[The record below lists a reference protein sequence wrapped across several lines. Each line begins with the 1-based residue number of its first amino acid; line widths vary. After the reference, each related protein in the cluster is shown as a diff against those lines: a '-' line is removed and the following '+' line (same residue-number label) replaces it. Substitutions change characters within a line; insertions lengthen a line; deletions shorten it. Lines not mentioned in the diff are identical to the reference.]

1 MSQRV
6 CDRFAQLSSDDVNEK
21 LLQTSGLGKNIDISV
36 DTWYDTSGIRNSGRT
51 GLPTTAQSMTLT
63 IEKQTS
69 KDYIV
74 SAFMQSKMCPKGALL
89 RSKGDEPA
97 ACPGGDA
104 GCIANVDKLGSL
116 SEYERGHEI
125 GRNIADAGVVHCSC
139 RLHSRWRLALAQGC
153 CAIHAGSQPIT
164 PS

>member
-89 RSKGDEPA
+89 RSKGDETAPVLVAMQA
-97 ACPGGDA
+97 ALPMST
-104 GCIANVDKLGSL
+104 N
-116 SEYERGHEI
+116 
-125 GRNIADAGVVHCSC
+125 
-139 RLHSRWRLALAQGC
+139 
-153 CAIHAGSQPIT
+153 
-164 PS
+164 